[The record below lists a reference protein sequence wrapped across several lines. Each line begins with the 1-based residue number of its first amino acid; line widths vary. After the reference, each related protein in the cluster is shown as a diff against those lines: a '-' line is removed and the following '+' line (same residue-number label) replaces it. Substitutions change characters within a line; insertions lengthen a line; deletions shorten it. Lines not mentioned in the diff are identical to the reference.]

1 MGIYNRGT
9 SYYEVINIP
18 KDLIPM
24 FNKKQIWVSLHTQQK
39 TIAKIRSAMILSKV
53 NRQFIIERQKMAIF
67 SDDPDDMLRFKIDY
81 DKLPTPNGSS
91 DYKDAYIEMCA
102 LDFCNEKTSKD
113 LPKIS
118 RDIQTLN
125 YYQFLLNDYIS
136 AYKLNDY
143 SLAKDAVDA
152 YIVTHKMLRPTEDCY
167 LKFLKSF
174 MLGYIQHIE
183 MAINYLKGA
192 ELKRPREL
200 ITTLPSTEQQNISYI
215 PPQQT
220 NSLTVHRA
228 KPDITLIELA
238 EIYNNAKSRS
248 NVADDHKAKILQRL
262 TIWDNLLQH
271 KTLNSITTED
281 IQKLV
286 SELEYLPY
294 RLSKNQ
300 AHLDL
305 LKIIQKNK
313 NDPKAKCSSF
323 DTQIDYVKTLKSVL
337 RWAVLHKYVAENV
350 IDAVD
355 VPAPPKNQPD
365 NKYRAYTI
373 DELNLIIHSEIF
385 TKHWGNHTKNGIL
398 RWLILLAM
406 FTGARLN
413 ELCQLCVS
421 DIREENGVPYISINL
436 ENDKKAKTKA
446 AIRKIPIH
454 QELIKLGFLAYV
466 DTIRKEKGKQ
476 LFSGLAVNKRMSDQ
490 PTKWYGRFLDA
501 LGLTDKKLVFHSFR
515 HTVREI
521 TRNNN
526 IRSDVIERICGW
538 ESESSSLSEHYG
550 NISLKLL
557 ADEFNEK
564 LVYDGLD
571 LSYLYI

>member
-81 DKLPTPNGSS
+81 EKLPTPNGSS
-91 DYKDAYIEMCA
+91 DYKDTYIEMCA

-118 RDIQTLN
+118 RDMQTFN

-174 MLGYIQHIE
+174 MLGYIQHLE

-228 KPDITLIELA
+228 KTDITLIELA

-281 IQKLV
+281 IQKTCL
-286 SELEYLPY
+286 
-294 RLSKNQ
+294 RIRIFALS
-300 AHLDL
+300 
-305 LKIIQKNK
+305 
-313 NDPKAKCSSF
+313 
-323 DTQIDYVKTLKSVL
+323 VK
-337 RWAVLHKYVAENV
+337 
-350 IDAVD
+350 
-355 VPAPPKNQPD
+355 
-365 NKYRAYTI
+365 
-373 DELNLIIHSEIF
+373 
-385 TKHWGNHTKNGIL
+385 
-398 RWLILLAM
+398 
-406 FTGARLN
+406 
-413 ELCQLCVS
+413 
-421 DIREENGVPYISINL
+421 
-436 ENDKKAKTKA
+436 
-446 AIRKIPIH
+446 
-454 QELIKLGFLAYV
+454 
-466 DTIRKEKGKQ
+466 
-476 LFSGLAVNKRMSDQ
+476 
-490 PTKWYGRFLDA
+490 
-501 LGLTDKKLVFHSFR
+501 
-515 HTVREI
+515 
-521 TRNNN
+521 
-526 IRSDVIERICGW
+526 
-538 ESESSSLSEHYG
+538 
-550 NISLKLL
+550 
-557 ADEFNEK
+557 
-564 LVYDGLD
+564 
-571 LSYLYI
+571 

>member
-1 MGIYNRGT
+1 MGLYNRGT

-18 KDLIPM
+18 RDLIPI

-39 TIAKIRSAMILSKV
+39 TIAKIRSAMILSRI

-67 SDDPDDMLRFKIDY
+67 SDEPDDAPRLKIYYELFSTTQDSLDY
-81 DKLPTPNGSS
+81 DDKE
-91 DYKDAYIEMCA
+91 IEFFA
-102 LDFCNEKTSKD
+102 LDFCNEKTLKD
-113 LPKIS
+113 LPKLS
-118 RDIQTLN
+118 REIQTLS

-136 AYKLNDY
+136 AYKLHDY
-143 SLAKDAVDA
+143 SFAKDAVDA
-152 YIVTHKMLRPTEDCY
+152 YIVTHKISKPTENCY
-167 LKFLKSF
+167 SKFLKSF
-174 MLGYIQHIE
+174 MLAYIQHLE
-183 MAINYLKGA
+183 MAINHLKGV
-192 ELKRPREL
+192 ELKRPKEL
-200 ITTLPSTEQQNISYI
+200 ITDLPSTEQPNISYI
-215 PPQQT
+215 PPQQI
-220 NSLTVHRA
+220 NSLTAHRT

-262 TIWDNLLQH
+262 TIWDNLLLH
-271 KTLNSITTED
+271 KKLNSITTED
-281 IQKLV
+281 VQKLV

-294 RLSKNQ
+294 RLSINQ

-305 LKIIQKNK
+305 LSIIQKNK
-313 NDPKAKCSSF
+313 NNPKAKCASF
-323 DTQIDYVKTLKSVL
+323 DTQIDYIKTLKSAL
-337 RWAVLHKYVAENV
+337 RWAVMHKYVAENV

-355 VPAPPKNQPD
+355 IPAPPKNQPD

-373 DELNLIIHSEIF
+373 EELNLIIHSEIF

-398 RWLILLAM
+398 RWLILLGM

-421 DIREENGVPYISINL
+421 DIREENGVSYISINL

-446 AIRKIPIH
+446 AIRNIPIH
-454 QELIKLGFLAYV
+454 NELIKLGFLSYV

-501 LGLTDKKLVFHSFR
+501 LGLTDKKLVFHSYR
-515 HTVREI
+515 HLVREI
-521 TRNNN
+521 TRDNN

-564 LVYDGLD
+564 LVYEGLD
-571 LSYLYI
+571 LNHLYV